1 MIRNLN
7 LVGGDR
13 WRSPPPNRTA
23 RSLRTQVLPHAS
35 FRRPISGDC
44 PCLVGVALPSGNGGC
59 FMTSGY
65 RQKLGQCAMPGTHE
79 YHQWTGGIHFWHL
92 MRMYIWLANHNRH
105 KSIPT
110 CVGPISLPKPAVTHI
125 TGQVSNYNAISQLI
139 SIPLFDLKIWSGNRT
154 ENRDPNGASFWVPK
168 CGIGNE

>member
-110 CVGPISLPKPAVTHI
+110 CVGPISLPEI
-125 TGQVSNYNAISQLI
+125 TVSISCDILHQLLVRFI
-139 SIPLFDLKIWSGNRT
+139 MSERSAL
-154 ENRDPNGASFWVPK
+154 GALIYKRQTF
-168 CGIGNE
+168 IL